1 LYTIIDMG
9 YRNVFAQGHQY
20 GGIFGLND
28 KFTISL
34 NGIDCFIGFG
44 LKVKLIK
51 RIIVSP
57 EMGFFNAL
65 NFINKTAYPV
75 FGQAA
80 KYKFTE
86 FNLQPLLKV
95 QFCVAF

>member
-1 LYTIIDMG
+1 
-9 YRNVFAQGHQY
+9 
-20 GGIFGLND
+20 
-28 KFTISL
+28 
-34 NGIDCFIGFG
+34 
-44 LKVKLIK
+44 
-51 RIIVSP
+51 
-57 EMGFFNAL
+57 MGFFNAL